1 MKHYCIFLLIMLA
14 AYGCRPKG
22 PAIISGTVRPGEYKD
37 YKFVLYDGQNFTPV
51 ELDSTATRFTIQV
64 NSDSLRFINLRA
76 EVGVDDE
83 KWAYSTML
91 YITPGRKIDLNIEL
105 YPYQGVTTI
114 LSEDNDNRA
123 LLEYLDQI
131 NGQQIIAWTDPPIP
145 DKVAN
150 FLDNVYTLED
160 SILGKYRIS
169 DDVYNYIKIGSYIY
183 YLSLKDAIGYMYS
196 RDTNNY
202 SLPEGLEQKMPSPD
216 QILDHPAANQYNN
229 AVFYIYQWLNRN
241 AHTPEEKIQKLREH
255 FTDPAIIRT
264 TTEFILSHYITHYT
278 YGDQF
283 DKDFRRVQKMAETLP
298 DKGKKLLQELTNKK
312 NTARGA
318 PLPEVYLEN
327 VKGEKCKLSD
337 LKGSYLYIDFW
348 ASWCGPCCAEVP
360 YLQQLEKQLKNP
372 LVKFISI
379 SLDTKKED
387 WHNKMSRLNMH
398 GEQYIV
404 VNDELAKSLNING
417 IPHFLLYD
425 KDGYLMQ
432 YEAPAPSTGASL
444 LEMLESLK

>member
-1 MKHYCIFLLIMLA
+1 MKNYYVLLLILLA
-14 AYGCRPKG
+14 AYGCRPEG
-22 PAIISGTVRPGEYKD
+22 PAIISGAIQPGEYKD
-37 YKFVLYDGQNFTPV
+37 YKFVLYDGKNFIPI
-51 ELDSTATRFTIQV
+51 ELDSTATRFTVQV
-64 NSDSLRFINLRA
+64 NSDSLRFISMKA
-76 EVGVDDE
+76 EIGPEDE
-83 KWAYSTML
+83 KWVYSTLL
-91 YITPGRKIDLNIEL
+91 YITPGREIDLNIRLE
-105 YPYQGVTTI
+105 PDHAVTTI
-114 LSEDNDNRA
+114 LSEDDDNRA
-123 LLEYLDQI
+123 ISEYLYRI
-131 NGQQIIAWTDPPIP
+131 TEQQIIVWTVPPTP
-145 DKVAN
+145 DKVVD
-150 FLDNVYTLED
+150 FLSHTYTLQD
-160 SILGKYRIS
+160 TILGKYQVS
-169 DDVYNYIKIGSYIY
+169 DDIRDYLKIGSYIHY
-183 YLSLKDAIGYMYS
+183 MDFKDAIRYMYN
-196 RDTNNY
+196 RDTNDY
-202 SLPEGLEQKMPSPD
+202 QLPEGLEQNIPLPY
-216 QILDHPAANQYNN
+216 QILDNPIANQYDN
-229 AVFYIYQWLNRN
+229 AVFYINNWLNRIAN
-241 AHTPEEKIQKLREH
+241 SPEEKIQKVREH
-255 FTDPAIIRT
+255 FTEPTIIQST
-264 TTEFILSHYITHYT
+264 IEFIIARYINQYSYNDHFER
-278 YGDQF
+278 DL
-283 DKDFRRVQKMAETLP
+283 KRVQKMAETLP
-298 DKGKKLLQELTNKK
+298 DKGGKLLKELTNKK
-312 NTARGA
+312 NTAPGA
-318 PLPEVYLEN
+318 PLPEVYIEN